1 MPKSSWEFL
10 TGGKVDAEQQEK
22 KEEVRLARERLAEF
36 GTSKSCPWRPDE
48 ITTITNSLAHFTKQK
63 ERLTRTTRRC
73 KPCSSKCENTSR
85 RSCAHQGLT
94 TQNRRAIR
102 PTKSST
108 NDAGSTSR
116 KKQNKE
122 RQSTVAHGI
131 FCSFSNGCSFTSSN
145 GCRPSTTPITIHSS
159 STYVGA
165 LDLEVQYDWC
175 APFYKCILKSPLS
188 CAPRSDSASPS
199 LPFLRAG
206 QQFQSSRRR
215 LPWGAERRQR
225 P

>member
-48 ITTITNSLAHFTKQK
+48 ITTITNSLAHLTKQK

-85 RSCAHQGLT
+85 RSCAHQGWT
-94 TQNRRAIR
+94 TQNRRATR

-116 KKQNKE
+116 KSKTKNANQLLLMGFFV
-122 RQSTVAHGI
+122 RSVTDVVLLRRTVVVHPQHQSQFTRPAHTLALWI
-131 FCSFSNGCSFTSSN
+131 WKY
-145 GCRPSTTPITIHSS
+145 STTGVHLFTN
-159 STYVGA
+159 V
-165 LDLEVQYDWC
+165 
-175 APFYKCILKSPLS
+175 F
-188 CAPRSDSASPS
+188 
-199 LPFLRAG
+199 
-206 QQFQSSRRR
+206 
-215 LPWGAERRQR
+215 
-225 P
+225 